1 MARAE
6 EQAQQLA
13 TADPAQW
20 ITGQPEREADLAEEI
35 VRWVY
40 RLAQVGA
47 WDVLDQY
54 NPDSSGWDAD
64 VMLAWLRTAAATY
77 ATRIEQ
83 GTTEEVEAAAAEED
97 VPVAMAAVAAG
108 LAAAATLHA
117 TTAAAEVVSFGGMD
131 AARASGLTRKTWH
144 TSSTNPR
151 TSHAAQNGEAV
162 DLGDVFS
169 NGLRYPGDYAAGDV
183 DETANCNCY
192 LTYS

>member
-1 MARAE
+1 MDRAD

-13 TADPAQW
+13 TADDPAAW
-20 ITGQPEREADLAEEI
+20 ITGQADREAELAELI
-35 VRWVY
+35 TGWVY

-47 WDVLDQY
+47 WDVLDAY
-54 NPDSSGWDAD
+54 NPDSAGWDAEM
-64 VMLAWLRTAAATY
+64 MLAWLRTAAATY

-83 GTTEEVEAAAAEED
+83 GTTERVEEAAAED

-144 TSSTNPR
+144 TRGPNPR
-151 TSHAAQNGEAV
+151 ASHAAQDGETV
-162 DLGDVFS
+162 DIDDVFS
-169 NGLRYPGDYAAGDV
+169 NGLRYPGDYAAGEI
-183 DETANCNCY
+183 DETANCHCH